1 MSQGKTMQRLFFYMK
16 RQRLLYVGLTF
27 TMLLG
32 VALDLWMAWFL
43 SNVTNAASAGDTEKW
58 AFFILIGAIALF
70 LLGLNSYLDHYWKT
84 RVSVNIRKDIR
95 SDTMEQL
102 LKLSVPYVEDNHSGE
117 LLSRLTTDNQAVG
130 SGCGDTL
137 MSLIKNPILIIASF
151 VYLILI
157 HWQLALICVAIG
169 PLTVLIGGLFGK
181 LMRSNTGRL
190 QETLGRLSAFL
201 QDVLGG
207 TSVVKTFGLERKLL
221 SKFSRQN
228 DTLVHIETSGGKIEG
243 AATSASTVFGN
254 LTFLIAILV
263 AAFWVAKGS
272 LEVGAMLA
280 FIQLMNYLV
289 GPFMQLPSQWAS
301 FQGSLGS
308 ADRIF
313 SLLDA
318 QTEVGTLPEEGKANK
333 IFSSLTMSDVAFQY
347 SNQGNPILD
356 SVSLHVAGGEV
367 VAIVGPSGGGKSTL
381 FRLLLGFYPITKGE
395 ISIDGKPIMEMSL
408 HELRGYFAYVPQ
420 ENHLFTGTIR
430 DNIADGQWDASEDEI
445 LAAARSANAYDF
457 IMDMEEGL
465 DTEIGERGTRLSGGQ
480 KQRIS
485 IARAILRDA
494 PVLLLDEA
502 TAALDNESERLVQ
515 DALLKLMAGRTTL
528 VIAHRLSTITHAD
541 RILVMENGRIVESG
555 NHTELMRQGGRYFQ
569 LFTTQLQKEDYQ
581 EGIKV
586 EEGIATHY
594 I

>member
-1 MSQGKTMQRLFFYMK
+1 MSQGSMKHRLFLYMK
-16 RQRLLYVGLTF
+16 RQRLLYAGLTF

-43 SNVTNAASAGDTEKW
+43 SNVTNAAAKGDIERW
-58 AFFILIGAIALF
+58 PSFIGIGAVALF

-84 RVSVNIRKDIR
+84 KVSVNIRQDMR
-95 SDTMEQL
+95 NDTMEHL
-102 LKLSVPYVEDNHSGE
+102 LKVNVPYRDDHHSGE

-130 SGCGDTL
+130 DGCGHTL
-137 MSLIKNPILIIASF
+137 MSVIKNPILIVASF
-151 VYLILI
+151 VYLLLI
-157 HWQLALICVAIG
+157 HWQLALICLSIG
-169 PLTVLIGGLFGK
+169 PLTVLIGGTFGK
-181 LMRSNTGRL
+181 LMRTNTGKL
-190 QETLGRLSAFL
+190 QEVLGSMSAFL

-207 TSVVKTFGLERKLL
+207 TSVVKTFGLERKFLR
-221 SKFSRQN
+221 KFTRQN
-228 DTLVHIETSGGKIEG
+228 GNLVGLETRGGKIEG
-243 AATSASTVFGN
+243 AANSASSVFGN

-289 GPFMQLPSQWAS
+289 GPFMQLPGQWAS

-313 SLLDA
+313 SLMDA
-318 QTEVGTLPEEGKANK
+318 PTEVENLPEDKKVNK
-333 IFSSLTMSDVAFQY
+333 EFRNLTINKVSFQY
-347 SNQGNPILD
+347 SSSGHPILD
-356 SVSLHVAGGEV
+356 AVSFDASGGEV
-367 VAIVGPSGGGKSTL
+367 IAIVGPSGGGKSTL
-381 FRLLLGFYPITKGE
+381 FRLLLGFYPIPNGE
-395 ISIDGKPIMEMSL
+395 ISIDGNLISHMPL
-408 HELRGYFAYVPQ
+408 HELRSYFAYVPQ

-430 DNIADGQWDASEDEI
+430 DNIADGKADASEDEI
-445 LAAARSANAYDF
+445 IAAAQSANAYDF
-457 IMDMEEGL
+457 IREMEEGL

-515 DALLKLMAGRTTL
+515 EALLTLMKGRTTL

-541 RILVMENGRIVESG
+541 RILVMEKGKIVESG
-555 NHTELMRQGGRYFQ
+555 NHADLMQQGERYYQ
-569 LFTTQLQKEDYQ
+569 LYTTQLNTKAEQ
-581 EGIKV
+581 ENLKV
-586 EEGIATHY
+586 EEVIS

>member
-1 MSQGKTMQRLFFYMK
+1 MNQGTTMNRLFFYMK
-16 RQRLLYVGLTF
+16 KQRLLYAGLTF

-32 VALDLWMAWFL
+32 VALDLWVAWFL
-43 SNVTNAASAGDTEKW
+43 STVTNAASEGEMQRW
-58 AFFILIGAIALF
+58 PFFIMLAAIVLLLIG
-70 LLGLNSYLDHYWKT
+70 LNTYLDHYWRTK
-84 RVSVNIRKDIR
+84 VSVNIRKDMR
-95 SDTMEQL
+95 NDTMEQL
-102 LKLSVPYVEDNHSGE
+102 LKVSVPYRDDNHSGE
-117 LLSRLTTDNQAVG
+117 LLSRITTDNQAVG
-130 SGCGDTL
+130 NGCGDTL

-157 HWQLALICVAIG
+157 HWQLALICLAIG
-169 PLTVLIGGLFGK
+169 PLTVLIGGVFGK
-181 LMRSNTGRL
+181 LMRSNTGKL
-190 QETLGRLSAFL
+190 QETLGRMSAFL

-221 SKFSRQN
+221 SRFSRQN
-228 DTLVHIETSGGKIEG
+228 ATLVHLETSGGKIEG
-243 AATSASTVFGN
+243 AANSVSGVFGN

-272 LEVGAMLA
+272 LDVGAMLA

-289 GPFMQLPSQWAS
+289 GPFMQLPGQWAS

-313 SLLDA
+313 SLMDA
-318 QTEVGTLPEEGKANK
+318 PTEVETLPEERHANK
-333 IFSSLTMSDVAFQY
+333 IFSSLTMRDVTFQY
-347 SNQGNPILD
+347 SSSGQLVLD
-356 SVSLHVAGGEV
+356 SVSFHATGGEIVAV
-367 VAIVGPSGGGKSTL
+367 VGASGGGKSTL
-381 FRLLLGFYPITKGE
+381 FKLLLGFYPITNGK
-395 ISIDGKPIMEMSL
+395 ISIDGNNIADMSL

-430 DNIADGQWDASEDEI
+430 DNIADGKADASEDEI
-445 LAAARSANAYDF
+445 ISAAQSANAYNF
-457 IMDMEEGL
+457 IMEMEEGL

-480 KQRIS
+480 RQRIS
-485 IARAILRDA
+485 IARAILRNA

-541 RILVMENGRIVESG
+541 RILVMEHGKIVENG
-555 NHTELMRQGGRYFQ
+555 NHTDLMRQGARYYQ
-569 LFTTQLQKEDYQ
+569 LYTTQLQKEANHEVDTLN
-581 EGIKV
+581 EV
-586 EEGIATHY
+586 S
-594 I
+594 

>member
-1 MSQGKTMQRLFFYMK
+1 MSQSMTMHRLFFYMK
-16 RQRLLYVGLTF
+16 RQRLLYACLTF

-43 SNVTNAASAGDTEKW
+43 ANVTNAAVKGEIERW
-58 AFFILIGAIALF
+58 PFFIVVGAVVLF
-70 LLGLNSYLDHYWKT
+70 LLGLNSFLDHYWKT
-84 RVSVNIRKDIR
+84 KVSVNIRKDMR
-95 SDTMEQL
+95 NDTMEQL
-102 LKLSVPYVEDNHSGE
+102 LKVSVPYRDDNHSGE

-130 SGCGDTL
+130 DGCGHTL

-151 VYLILI
+151 VYLLLI
-157 HWQLALICVAIG
+157 HWQLALISLGIG
-169 PLTVLIGGLFGK
+169 PLTVLIGSLFGK
-181 LMRSNTGRL
+181 LMRTNTGKL
-190 QETLGRLSAFL
+190 QEVLGHMSAFL

-221 SKFSRQN
+221 SKFTCQN
-228 DTLVHIETSGGKIEG
+228 GTLIHLETRSGKIEG
-243 AATSASTVFGN
+243 AAASASSVFGN

-289 GPFMQLPSQWAS
+289 GPFMQLPGQWAS
-301 FQGSLGS
+301 FQGCMGS

-313 SLLDA
+313 SLMDA
-318 QTEVGTLPEEGKANK
+318 PTEVENLPEDKQVNK
-333 IFSSLTMSDVAFQY
+333 DFSSLTMRNVSFQY
-347 SNQGNPILD
+347 SSSGHPILD
-356 SVSLHVAGGEV
+356 DVSFDASGGEV
-367 VAIVGPSGGGKSTL
+367 IAIVGPSGGGKSTL
-381 FRLLLGFYPITKGE
+381 FRLLLGFYPITGGE
-395 ISIDGKPIMEMSL
+395 ISIDGNSITVMPL
-408 HELRGYFAYVPQ
+408 HEIRSYFAYVPQ

-430 DNIADGQWDASEDEI
+430 DNIADGKPDASEDEI
-445 LAAARSANAYDF
+445 IAAAQSANAYDF
-457 IMDMEEGL
+457 IMEMEEGL

-515 DALLKLMAGRTTL
+515 DALLTLMKGRTTI

-541 RILVMENGRIVESG
+541 RILVMEKGKIVEIG
-555 NHTELMRQGGRYFQ
+555 NHTELMRQGERYYQ
-569 LFTTQLQKEDYQ
+569 LYTTQLQTKEEHENLKED
-581 EGIKV
+581 ETISFR
-586 EEGIATHY
+586 
-594 I
+594 

>member
-1 MSQGKTMQRLFFYMK
+1 MSQGSTMHRLFLYMK
-16 RQRLLYVGLTF
+16 RQRLLYAGLTF

-43 SNVTNAASAGDTEKW
+43 SNVTNAAAKGDIERW
-58 AFFILIGAIALF
+58 PFFIVIGAVALF

-84 RVSVNIRKDIR
+84 KVSVNIRQDMR
-95 SDTMEQL
+95 NDTMEHL
-102 LKLSVPYVEDNHSGE
+102 LKVNVPYRDDHHSGE

-130 SGCGDTL
+130 DGCGHTL
-137 MSLIKNPILIIASF
+137 MSVIKNPILIVASF
-151 VYLILI
+151 VYLLLI
-157 HWQLALICVAIG
+157 HWQLALICLSIG
-169 PLTVLIGGLFGK
+169 PLTVLIGGIFGK
-181 LMRSNTGRL
+181 LMRTNTGKL
-190 QETLGRLSAFL
+190 QEVLGRMSAFL

-221 SKFSRQN
+221 RKFTRQN
-228 DTLVHIETSGGKIEG
+228 GNLVDLETRGGKIEG
-243 AATSASTVFGN
+243 AANSVSSVFGN

-289 GPFMQLPSQWAS
+289 GPFMQFPGQWAS

-313 SLLDA
+313 SLMDA
-318 QTEVGTLPEEGKANK
+318 PTEVENLPEDKKVKKEFRN
-333 IFSSLTMSDVAFQY
+333 LTINEVSFQY
-347 SNQGNPILD
+347 SSSGHPILD
-356 SVSLHVAGGEV
+356 AVTFDASGGEV
-367 VAIVGPSGGGKSTL
+367 IAIVGPSGGGKSTL
-381 FRLLLGFYPITKGE
+381 FRLLLGFYPIPDGE
-395 ISIDGKPIMEMSL
+395 ISIDGNLVSHMPL
-408 HELRGYFAYVPQ
+408 HELRSYFAYVPQ

-430 DNIADGQWDASEDEI
+430 DNIADGKADSSEDEI
-445 LAAARSANAYDF
+445 IAAAQSANAYDF
-457 IMDMEEGL
+457 IMEMEDGL

-515 DALLKLMAGRTTL
+515 DALLTLMKGRTTL

-541 RILVMENGRIVESG
+541 RILVMEKGKIVESG
-555 NHTELMRQGGRYFQ
+555 NHADLMRQGERYYQ
-569 LFTTQLQKEDYQ
+569 LYTTQLNTKAEQEDL
-581 EGIKV
+581 KV
-586 EEGIATHY
+586 DEVIS

>member
-1 MSQGKTMQRLFFYMK
+1 MSQGSTMHRLFLYMK
-16 RQRLLYVGLTF
+16 RQRLLYAGLTF

-43 SNVTNAASAGDTEKW
+43 SNVTNAAAKGDIERW
-58 AFFILIGAIALF
+58 PFFIVVGAVALF

-84 RVSVNIRKDIR
+84 KVSVNIRKDMR
-95 SDTMEQL
+95 NDTMEQL
-102 LKLSVPYVEDNHSGE
+102 LKVNVPYRDDHHSGE

-130 SGCGDTL
+130 DGCGHTL
-137 MSLIKNPILIIASF
+137 MSVIKNPILIVASF
-151 VYLILI
+151 VYLLLI
-157 HWQLALICVAIG
+157 HWQLALICLSIG
-169 PLTVLIGGLFGK
+169 PLTVLIGGIFGK
-181 LMRSNTGRL
+181 LMRTNTGKL
-190 QETLGRLSAFL
+190 QEVLGRMSAFL

-221 SKFSRQN
+221 RKFTRQN
-228 DTLVHIETSGGKIEG
+228 GNLVDLETRGGKIEG
-243 AATSASTVFGN
+243 AATSVSSVFGN

-289 GPFMQLPSQWAS
+289 GPFMQLPGQWAS

-313 SLLDA
+313 SLMDA
-318 QTEVGTLPEEGKANK
+318 PTEVENLPEDKKVNK
-333 IFSSLTMSDVAFQY
+333 EFRNLTINEVSFQY
-347 SNQGNPILD
+347 SSSGYPILD
-356 SVSLHVAGGEV
+356 AVSFDASGGEV
-367 VAIVGPSGGGKSTL
+367 IAIVGPSGGGKSTL
-381 FRLLLGFYPITKGE
+381 FRLLLGFYPIPDGE
-395 ISIDGKPIMEMSL
+395 ISIDGNPISNMPL
-408 HELRGYFAYVPQ
+408 HELRSYFAYVPQ

-430 DNIADGQWDASEDEI
+430 DNIADGKADASEDEI
-445 LAAARSANAYDF
+445 IAAAQSANAYDF
-457 IMDMEEGL
+457 IIEMEEGL
-465 DTEIGERGTRLSGGQ
+465 NTEIGERGTRLSGGQ

-515 DALLKLMAGRTTL
+515 DALLTLMKGRTTL

-541 RILVMENGRIVESG
+541 RILVMEKGKIVESG
-555 NHTELMRQGGRYFQ
+555 NHAELMRQGERYYQ
-569 LFTTQLQKEDYQ
+569 LYTTQLHTRAEQEDL
-581 EGIKV
+581 KV
-586 EEGIATHY
+586 DEVIS